1 MKIYFD
7 IKKIFVNFA
16 FEKATYGKKRLPFWN
31 VVNSN

>member
-16 FEKATYGKKRLPFWN
+16 FEKATYGKNDFLLEC
-31 VVNSN
+31 S